1 MIQYYTD
8 LHLMQVIHNKDQYLD
23 AYVKECQKE
32 LDKRESLLG
41 L

>member
-8 LHLMQVIHNKDQYLD
+8 LHLAEVLLNKDQYLD
-23 AYVKECQKE
+23 AYVDECQKE
-32 LDKRESLLG
+32 LNKRESLLG